1 MTTPLP
7 TLTNRQRL
15 ARLDKMIAEKRI
27 LRDEWFSTSRRGI
40 ERACLLAALSP
51 EVAHG
56 GGVHGPSK
64 CPADLMP
71 RWFAEITP
79 ELDDRISKNWWPEF
93 LRMYAKTLR
102 RVHRL
107 TEKKLWTQDDW
118 RRQDHLAR
126 AWALTN
132 LVQEEHKPG
141 IVTTAAAASVIRKV
155 IAYHQRVATRRGIK
169 TSVLESER
177 KYLRRLASKFITQH
191 GGEWPRTTCGDV
203 VAAKLSI
210 DALKSNHLGHV
221 MWQIGCYFHDHNL
234 SQQAAQ
240 DVSQQA
246 AQDAW
251 DNLAKSILGAMNKR
265 CEELEKKS

>member
-27 LRDEWFSTSRRGI
+27 LRDTWVSTSRRGI

-56 GGVHGPSK
+56 GVVHGPSK

-132 LVQEEHKPG
+132 LVQDEHKPW
-141 IVTTAAAASVIRKV
+141 IVPTAAAARVIRKV

-177 KYLRRLASKFITQH
+177 RYLLRLASKFVTKH
-191 GGEWPRTTCGDV
+191 GGKRPQITCGDV
-203 VAAKLSI
+203 VAAKISI
-210 DALKSNHLGHV
+210 APLKSNHLGHV
-221 MWQIGCYFHDHNL
+221 MWRIGCYFHDHNL
-234 SQQAAQ
+234 
-240 DVSQQA
+240 SQQA